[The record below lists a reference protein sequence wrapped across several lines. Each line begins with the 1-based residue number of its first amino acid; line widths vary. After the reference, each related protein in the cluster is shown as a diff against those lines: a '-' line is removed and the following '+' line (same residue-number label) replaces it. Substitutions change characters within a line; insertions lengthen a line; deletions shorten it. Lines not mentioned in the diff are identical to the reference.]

1 MESNDLIGYVIVG
14 AVVIVLICFQLEY
27 FCQLE
32 IDKRGTESVSG
43 FKTVVCLTNLNGNE
57 GR

>member
-1 MESNDLIGYVIVG
+1 MESNDLIGYVIDMFS
-14 AVVIVLICFQLEY
+14 AEIF